1 MILLINDL
9 LKNKNIDAFNLIFD
23 NFNLLVFNKISE
35 QELKL
40 EERWFNIIEENI

>member
-9 LKNKNIDAFNLIFD
+9 LKHKNIDAFNLIFD

-40 EERWFNIIEENI
+40 EERWLINK